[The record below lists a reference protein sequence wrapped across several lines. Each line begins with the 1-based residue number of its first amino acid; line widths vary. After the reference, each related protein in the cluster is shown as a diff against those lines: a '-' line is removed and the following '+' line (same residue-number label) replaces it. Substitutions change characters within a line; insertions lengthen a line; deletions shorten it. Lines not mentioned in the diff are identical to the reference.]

1 MSPSKISLV
10 SLFILL
16 PGLVFGFA
24 LTVYAQPIGL
34 TITPLKYDITAN
46 PGETVEKTITV
57 INPNEGLLTVVAEFQ
72 DFRVIEEKGENT
84 IQWLPPDIENPYKM
98 IDWIIINQAPIR
110 LGAKGEATVPFKIRI
125 PRNAGVGGHYA
136 ALFFKAE
143 LESAAGGI
151 GAVPRVGAL
160 ILLNVQGDISK
171 TGEFLDFQAPFLVN
185 KGPVK
190 FAIKFKNTGTAH
202 YKITANIDIKNIF
215 GQKTTVSSQEKFV
228 YPGTERTI
236 EAEWNKKR
244 PIGIFRA
251 KATIIDGEGKKYSQ
265 KQWFIGFPLKPLL
278 IALGAVIVLC
288 YAYRLLKRKFKI
300 VKVA

>member
-1 MSPSKISLV
+1 MPQSKIL
-10 SLFILL
+10 LL
-16 PGLVFGFA
+16 PVAVFLSGLVFSFA
-24 LTVYAQPIGL
+24 LTAYAQPIGL
-34 TITPLKYDITAN
+34 TITPLKYDIAAN

-57 INPNEGLLTVVAEFQ
+57 INPNEAPLTVIAEFQ

-98 IDWIIINQAPIR
+98 VDWIIINRAPIR
-110 LGAKGEATVPFKIRI
+110 LGPKGEATVPFKIKI

-160 ILLNVQGDISK
+160 ILLNVQGNISK
-171 TGEFLDFQAPFLVN
+171 TGDFLDFQAPFLVN

-190 FAIKFKNTGTAH
+190 FTVKFKNTGTAH
-202 YKITANIDIKNIF
+202 YKIAADIDIKNIF
-215 GQKTTVSSQEKFV
+215 GRKITITSQEKFV

-244 PIGIFRA
+244 PIGIFLAR
-251 KATIIDGEGKKYSQ
+251 ATITDGEGKEYSQ
-265 KQWFIGFPLKPLL
+265 SKWFIGFPLKPLL
-278 IALGAVIVLC
+278 IALGAVIILY
-288 YAYRLLKRKFKI
+288 YAFRFLRRKFRL
-300 VKVA
+300 VRV